1 MFLGL
6 FYVKYAILFRSFNIL
21 RCVMESF
28 SWFDL
33 VVGALIL
40 LLAIRGVINGFVRE
54 FFGFVGIVGGV
65 YGASVYGSSVGEW
78 ISANIYTF
86 KNPSAVSLVGFLV
99 LLAMIWGIALILAE
113 VVQRLVHLSALS
125 GLNRILGFCFGAL
138 KVFMIFAILI
148 ATITN
153 IQFAKNIIEKY
164 TQESYLYPILLSTGT
179 AVIKLD
185 IVQDNAPK
193 IDDLQKNIF

>member
-1 MFLGL
+1 
-6 FYVKYAILFRSFNIL
+6 
-21 RCVMESF
+21 MEDF

-33 VVGALIL
+33 VLGALIL

-86 KNPSAVSLVGFLV
+86 KNPSAISLVGFLV
-99 LLAMIWGIALILAE
+99 LLAVIWGVALILAE
-113 VVQRLVHLSALS
+113 IVQKLVHLSALG

-138 KVFMIFAILI
+138 KIFMIFAILL
-148 ATITN
+148 ATLAN
-153 IQFAKNIIEKY
+153 IQFARSFIEKY
-164 TQESYLYPILLSTGT
+164 TQGSYLYPMLLSTGT

-185 IVQDNAPK
+185 VVQNNTPE
-193 IDDLQKNIF
+193 IENLQKNIF

>member
-1 MFLGL
+1 MEG
-6 FYVKYAILFRSFNIL
+6 FN
-21 RCVMESF
+21 
-28 SWFDL
+28 WFDL

-65 YGASVYGSSVGEW
+65 YGASVYGSNMGEW
-78 ISANIYTF
+78 ISANLYAF
-86 KNPSAVSLVGFLV
+86 KNPSAISLVGFLV
-99 LLAMIWGIALILAE
+99 LLAVIWGLALILAE
-113 VVQRLVHLSALS
+113 VVQKLVNLSALG

-148 ATITN
+148 ATLTN
-153 IQFAKNIIEKY
+153 IQFAKSIIEKY
-164 TQESYLYPILLSTGT
+164 TQDSYLYPMLLSTGT

-185 IVQDNAPK
+185 VVQGNTPK
-193 IDDLQKNIF
+193 IENLQKNIF